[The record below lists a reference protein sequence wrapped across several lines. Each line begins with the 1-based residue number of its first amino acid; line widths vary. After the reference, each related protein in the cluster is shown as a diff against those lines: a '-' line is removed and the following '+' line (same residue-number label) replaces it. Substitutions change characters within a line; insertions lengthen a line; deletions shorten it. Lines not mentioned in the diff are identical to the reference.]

1 MARDRRG
8 HHRDMASTTPN
19 DLLRAPL
26 EIETTRKAASSVQGN
41 LPMDLV
47 RRHLLEQAKGISDA
61 WFGDVEYVIKC
72 VETRSEVHDETTDVL
87 RWIARFEAVPRP
99 ESIAALNV
107 R

>member
-1 MARDRRG
+1 
-8 HHRDMASTTPN
+8 MASTTPN

-26 EIETTRKAASSVQGN
+26 VIETTRKAASSVQGN
-41 LPMDLV
+41 LPMDRV
-47 RRHLLEQAKGISDA
+47 RRHLLEQAKGIADA

-87 RWIARFEAVPRP
+87 RWIARFEALPRP

>member
-1 MARDRRG
+1 
-8 HHRDMASTTPN
+8 MASTTPN

-26 EIETTRKAASSVQGN
+26 VIETTRKAASSVQGQ
-41 LPMDLV
+41 LPMDRV
-47 RRHLLEQAKGISDA
+47 RRHPSSRPRESLIVVRRRQ
-61 WFGDVEYVIKC
+61 YVIKC

>member
-1 MARDRRG
+1 
-8 HHRDMASTTPN
+8 MASTTPN

-26 EIETTRKAASSVQGN
+26 VIETTRKATSSMQGN
-41 LPMDLV
+41 LPMDRV
-47 RRHLLEQAKGISDA
+47 RRHLLEQAKGIADA
-61 WFGDVEYVIKC
+61 WFGDVEC